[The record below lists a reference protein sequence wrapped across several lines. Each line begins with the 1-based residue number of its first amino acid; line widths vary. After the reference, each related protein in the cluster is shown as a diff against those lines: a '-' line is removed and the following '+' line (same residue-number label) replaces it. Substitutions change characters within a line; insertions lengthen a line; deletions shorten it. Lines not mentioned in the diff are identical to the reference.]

1 KQPVLAKVE
10 STPPPADDKTT
21 LSLLTDETE
30 SVDEDNSIQAPK
42 VKAPKVKEDGRSTR
56 PRTQK
61 QIEAFEKVKAIRD
74 AKRKERIEKREQ
86 EKAEQQEAQL
96 KLKEELQKQTE
107 AKILKKAV
115 AIKKKHIIQEAMLDE
130 ISDED
135 EIPIEVVKKIQQRKE
150 KKTLPAKPQPIQKK
164 ESPAPKPQF
173 PVYTFI

>member
-1 KQPVLAKVE
+1 MPTKKQPVLAKVE
-10 STPPPADDKTT
+10 TTAPPADDNDTI
-21 LSLLTDETE
+21 SLLTDETE
-30 SVDEDNSIQAPK
+30 SVDEDNIIQAPK
-42 VKAPKVKEDGRSTR
+42 VKEDKRKTK

-74 AKRKERIEKREQ
+74 EKRKERIGKREQ
-86 EKAEQQEAQL
+86 EKAEQQESQI

-107 AKILKKAV
+107 AKILKKAI

-164 ESPAPKPQF
+164 EAPTPKPQF